1 MYPVQGFV
9 MNPLFI
15 PVLSVIGVA
24 AAIGVVVNSITGIVR
39 KPERTQYLK
48 TWMKFGIALG
58 LLFTLLFAG
67 AWGKWSFLPIAL
79 LLGYFSWQ
87 ELLNAV
93 DQKYESMN
101 LPSLSVG
108 CGLIAI
114 LSGLWSNPVNLFA
127 GILLS
132 LSGIVTL
139 PLFILRRPFPL
150 HNFFATTFGIC
161 FVSLPLACLLN
172 LTDVRYG
179 AFSFLVT
186 VAMVNDGFSEGIG
199 RFAGRIKLCPEISP
213 GKTLEGSI
221 GGLISALFVGYAL
234 RFLLPEWQTWAILLL
249 AGGVSIFL
257 LIGDLLFSVIKREV
271 GIKDF
276 GQTLAVT
283 GGVLDKF
290 DGLMLTIPLFFVV
303 TQLLGG

>member
-1 MYPVQGFV
+1 MFYIQEFV
-9 MNPLFI
+9 INPLLM
-15 PVLSVIGVA
+15 PVLSIIGGA
-24 AAIGVVVNSITGIVR
+24 AAVGVVLNSITGIVR
-39 KPERTQYLK
+39 KPDRVKYLQ

-58 LLFTLLFAG
+58 LLFILLFAG

-87 ELLNAV
+87 ELLSAV
-93 DQKYESMN
+93 NQKYESIN
-101 LPSLSVG
+101 LPYLNLG
-108 CGLIAI
+108 CGLVGIFA
-114 LSGLWSNPVNLFA
+114 GLWHNPLGLFA
-127 GILLS
+127 GIVFS
-132 LSGIVTL
+132 LSAIVTL
-139 PLFILRRPFPL
+139 PMFILRRPFPL

-172 LTDVRYG
+172 LVDADYG
-179 AFSFLVT
+179 AFSFLIT

-199 RFAGRIKLCPEISP
+199 RFVGRIKLCPEISP
-213 GKTLEGSI
+213 GKTLEGSM
-221 GGLISALFVGYAL
+221 GGLISSLAVGYAL
-234 RFLLPEWQTWAILLL
+234 RFLLPDWQTWSILLL
-249 AGGVSIFL
+249 ASGVSILL

-290 DGLMLTIPLFFVV
+290 DGLMLTIPLFFSV